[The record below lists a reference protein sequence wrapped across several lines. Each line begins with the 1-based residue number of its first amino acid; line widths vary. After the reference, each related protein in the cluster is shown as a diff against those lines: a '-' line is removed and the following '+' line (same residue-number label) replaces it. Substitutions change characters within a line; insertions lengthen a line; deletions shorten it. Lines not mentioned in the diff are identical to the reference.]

1 MENSASIDLIVV
13 LWKILLDLIKSYE
26 MSCTSDTIH
35 MSEDDANVGIIGE
48 IVVASL
54 PPRSVAGIGSN
65 VGANA
70 ISDEIVDFFREFD
83 KRTPNPHLEWHFWRF
98 NGPLVSFGDFW
109 VPSDSVP
116 YLQQL
121 ITKHGNFVA
130 KFKLGAGL
138 GGPMSPFLSSML
150 AAMSTAPPS
159 LVQTWMV
166 KGDLS
171 SHGLPFLGPS
181 GPCPQVWK
189 GHGVAIF
196 CRLVDFLGGMV
207 AAQKLQIFFKEQN
220 EGKLELNS
228 PVESPKCRC
237 SKFLRLPRVALQ
249 MVRAWAELFRGDVEP
264 KTRHQTR

>member
-1 MENSASIDLIVV
+1 
-13 LWKILLDLIKSYE
+13 
-26 MSCTSDTIH
+26 

-150 AAMSTAPPS
+150 AAMSKFDLGSVQKVQILHGRVWSKTS
-159 LVQTWMV
+159 WRLGLMLV
-166 KGDLS
+166 S
-171 SHGLPFLGPS
+171 
-181 GPCPQVWK
+181 
-189 GHGVAIF
+189 
-196 CRLVDFLGGMV
+196 
-207 AAQKLQIFFKEQN
+207 
-220 EGKLELNS
+220 
-228 PVESPKCRC
+228 
-237 SKFLRLPRVALQ
+237 
-249 MVRAWAELFRGDVEP
+249 
-264 KTRHQTR
+264 